1 MNADRLLEHIYRT
14 PERQRQ
20 LISEAMDAANPDV
33 DGDLMR
39 NLDMRG
45 VGDVVRE
52 GMEIVR
58 EGRRGR
64 SRFVQ
69 GWRP

>member
-1 MNADRLLEHIYRT
+1 VNADRLLEHIYRT
-14 PERQRQ
+14 PARQRQ
-20 LISEAMDAANPDV
+20 LIAEAMEAANPDI

-39 NLDMRG
+39 NLDLRG

-52 GMEIVR
+52 GIEIVR
-58 EGRRGR
+58 EGRRRR